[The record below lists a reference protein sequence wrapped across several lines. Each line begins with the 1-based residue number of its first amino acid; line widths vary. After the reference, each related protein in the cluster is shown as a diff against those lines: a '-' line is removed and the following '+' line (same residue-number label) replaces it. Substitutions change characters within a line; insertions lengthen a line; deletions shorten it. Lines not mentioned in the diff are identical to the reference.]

1 MKQKQSTFLA
11 IVIMCT
17 VFLFSFVQQ
26 TFDLKAS
33 MERGKELYVSNCQS
47 CHMDEGQGLEGV
59 YPPVAK
65 SDYFMADK
73 KRSIKQT
80 LYGVTGEITVN
91 GSVYNTEM
99 TGYDFSDQ
107 EASDVL
113 NFMRNSWGNKGE
125 PILPADIKTERKPA
139 Q

>member
-1 MKQKQSTFLA
+1 MKQKHRLFLTTL
-11 IVIMCT
+11 IT
-17 VFLFSFVQQ
+17 GPVFFFSFIQQ

-33 MERGKELYVSNCQS
+33 MERGKELYVTNCQS
-47 CHMDEGQGLEGV
+47 CHMEEGQGLEGV
-59 YPPVAK
+59 YPPLAK

-91 GSVYNTEM
+91 GAVYNTEM

-107 EASDVL
+107 EASDIL

-125 PILPADIKTERKPA
+125 PILPADVKAERKPA